1 MKWKGIA
8 LARISKCIA
17 NVKCF
22 NCKFETER
30 TLNIVAEEDQ
40 NFLINSILCVNCNS
54 PAELYCKREFI
65 HHSNNP
71 KCAGFGSFTW
81 EILNVS
87 HIDFELTCINCNKIN

>member
-40 NFLINSILCVNCNS
+40 NFLINSILCVNC
-54 PAELYCKREFI
+54 K
-65 HHSNNP
+65 
-71 KCAGFGSFTW
+71 K
-81 EILNVS
+81 LN
-87 HIDFELTCINCNKIN
+87 